1 MTLSRKQ
8 LYLLQRRI
16 KQTKRKPITL
26 KCSMDEKGT
35 RIAQDTVYMNDL
47 NPNQSGEYKVFAYAS
62 RDKLSALKKAK
73 FKVASI
79 SMY

>member
-26 KCSMDEKGT
+26 KCSMDEKET
-35 RIAQDTVYMNDL
+35 CITQDTVYVNDL
-47 NPNQSGEYKVFAYAS
+47 NPNQFGEYKVFEYVS
-62 RDKLSALKKAK
+62 GDKLSALKKAK

>member
-1 MTLSRKQ
+1 
-8 LYLLQRRI
+8 
-16 KQTKRKPITL
+16 
-26 KCSMDEKGT
+26 MDEKGT

-47 NPNQSGEYKVFAYAS
+47 NPNQSGEYKVFEYAS